1 MLLVNGVAQD
11 AVSARDRGLA
21 YGDGVFR
28 TLRLRAGKPLLWARH
43 YRKLAHD
50 CAALGIAC
58 PESTLLQRELRA
70 AANDDPDGV
79 ARITVTRGAGERGY
93 APPAKPVPTRMVAV
107 APAPERPP
115 HWTTEGVLVRLCAMR
130 STFQPRLAGLKHLNR
145 LDSVLARAEW
155 TDPGIAEGLLLDH
168 RGEVV
173 GGTMTNVFAVER
185 GVLVT
190 PDLTGGGVAG
200 VQRERVLEY
209 AAQETM
215 PARIEPVSLTRLL
228 AADEVFLVNSVIG
241 LWPVIAID
249 DRRWQ
254 RGVLTAQ
261 VAAWLRG
268 KD

>member
-1 MLLVNGVAQD
+1 M
-11 AVSARDRGLA
+11 
-21 YGDGVFR
+21 
-28 TLRLRAGKPLLWARH
+28 
-43 YRKLAHD
+43 
-50 CAALGIAC
+50 
-58 PESTLLQRELRA
+58 RA
-70 AANDDPDGV
+70 A
-79 ARITVTRGAGERGY
+79 
-93 APPAKPVPTRMVAV
+93 
-107 APAPERPP
+107 
-115 HWTTEGVLVRLCAMR
+115 
-130 STFQPRLAGLKHLNR
+130 FQPQLAGLKHLNR

-173 GGTMTNVFAVER
+173 SGTMTNVFAVER

-209 AAQETM
+209 AAQAAT
-215 PARIEPVSLTRLL
+215 PARIEPVSLARLL

-241 LWPVIAID
+241 LWPVIALD

-254 RGVLTAQ
+254 RGALTAQ